1 MTDASPTLARPA
13 LRAWPCAALL
23 LALAGCASDEDAL
36 RKQVADLRYDV
47 SQSKQYNQDLKRR
60 MRLAEA
66 RNRVLIDLVKGLTAE
81 PGATAAGGLGRA
93 HESLAAL
100 DRDLET
106 LSMSLRQSRT
116 DFTALREQRASLQDE
131 LGRATR
137 TIEQARAEEAA
148 ANQRVAAFR
157 EMLLHVRTM
166 MVAGNLKVQVKDN
179 RMLLQMP
186 EALLFDRGQ
195 AVIKKNGRALLD
207 DLAKVL
213 IAVGDREFQICGHT
227 ATGSLDRGKHESDW
241 HLSAAR
247 AVNVTQY
254 LVARGVPKARLSAA
268 AHADTRPAAA
278 GSAEDAWM
286 NRRIEIVLMPRLD
299 ELPDLSAFDA
309 LVSEADA
316 DAEGGAQAVPSAAE
330 SIAAPPAVEAAT
342 SAPAPAQ
349 PSAPGPATA
358 PATAPS
364 DPPSSD
370 PSPAPATTT
379 PSR

>member
-1 MTDASPTLARPA
+1 MTDVRPTVVGIG
-13 LRAWPCAALL
+13 LL
-23 LALAGCASDEDAL
+23 LALAGCAGGEDAL

-47 SQSKQYNQDLKRR
+47 SQSRQHNQDLKRR

-100 DRDLET
+100 DRDLDT
-106 LSMSLRQSRT
+106 LSTALRQSRT
-116 DFTALREQRASLQDE
+116 DFAALREQRASLQDE

-213 IAVGDREFQICGHT
+213 IAVGDREFQIAGHT
-227 ATGSLDRGKHESDW
+227 ATGSLDKGKHESDW

-268 AHADTRPAAA
+268 AHADTRPATPEA
-278 GSAEDAWM
+278 SPQDAWM

-309 LVSEADA
+309 LVDEADA
-316 DAEGGAQAVPSAAE
+316 ASGAE
-330 SIAAPPAVEAAT
+330 AAPPAAEPSAAPPAAAATAAPAPEPAPAATTTPPSGPPSGDPSPTPAT
-342 SAPAPAQ
+342 SAPPQ
-349 PSAPGPATA
+349 
-358 PATAPS
+358 
-364 DPPSSD
+364 
-370 PSPAPATTT
+370 
-379 PSR
+379 